1 MVGGGEQSVLPEL
14 LVVGAAFFEAFVP
27 AEVQPEPGLEKYVA
41 DIPLGLGGALNS
53 ASVAAALGVSTGF
66 MHPRTA
72 WPVDSAI
79 TECCRR
85 AGITE
90 FVWGQGGRP
99 FVTLV
104 WSDAHDRSFMSSAD
118 WNLFSDCP
126 FFPLAS
132 HIHIGGL
139 TEFNLLGPQAADAR
153 ARGVTLSTCAGWD
166 PPILDR
172 MASETACPLDLLFM
186 NRAEA
191 VRMCGSLDAALERLP
206 GKIAREVV
214 VTDGAAGA
222 TAASESGIISAG
234 APVVA
239 VVDPTGAGD
248 AFAAAYVSAMVMA
261 RSAGREFDRQAA
273 LADACRV
280 ASKVVGIRGGVV
292 TDPCQV
298 TSR

>member
-1 MVGGGEQSVLPEL
+1 MVSGAEERVLPEL
-14 LVVGAAFFEAFVP
+14 LVVGPAFFEAFVP
-27 AEVQPEPGLEKYVA
+27 ADAHPEPGIEKYVA

-79 TECCRR
+79 SECCRR
-85 AGITE
+85 AGIIE
-90 FVWGQGGRP
+90 FTWGQGGRP

-104 WSDAHDRSFMSSAD
+104 WSDAHDRAFISSAD
-118 WNLFSDCP
+118 WDLFSDCP
-126 FFPLAS
+126 AFPPVS
-132 HIHIGGL
+132 HVHIGGL
-139 TEFNLLGPQAADAR
+139 TEFNMLRRQAFEAR
-153 ARGVTLSTCAGWD
+153 TRGATLSTCAGWD

-172 MASETACPLDLLFM
+172 MASETTCPLDLLFM

-191 VRMCGSLDAALERLP
+191 VRMCGSLDVALERLP
-206 GKIAREVV
+206 GRVAREVV

-222 TAASESGIISAG
+222 MAASESGIVTVA
-234 APVVA
+234 APKAEVI
-239 VVDPTGAGD
+239 DPTGAGD
-248 AFAAAYVSAMVMA
+248 ALAAAYVSAMVA
-261 RSAGREFDRQAA
+261 SRGASRAFDRNAA

-292 TDPCQV
+292 MDPRQV